1 MAEQLAACARQLF
14 EGASGSNEQRVANA
28 WIMQFQRSAEAWQ
41 AALQLLETPVRDP
54 LTHQTLAGPEL
65 VAIQILRLKT
75 QQEWTNFS
83 SQHQQVVRQTLLK
96 LLEVACMTD
105 SGLSPVSRRIACVTL
120 ADIVVKSYKTW
131 TGWKNDVQR
140 LVDAGVAAQRQH
152 KGAAVLTEILGA
164 IPLQILASERMWT
177 AEEMNEMLTIFQAE
191 GDDVMTAAQMVLTN
205 MPDEGSI
212 ALRCLEGWVVGCVPT
227 HEPFG
232 LTAAH
237 LFARGLLDV
246 LFAAVI
252 NGNEEQAQMAAG
264 IIADSF
270 VSAPVSENMI
280 NAVLHSARRLVEAM
294 AVFQSEV
301 RSPTGEIITREQQT
315 TACRGISRIACSL
328 AMNHAPIL
336 LWNQV
341 SGIQTDQQSSSSMQ
355 FLELLL
361 ACSSY
366 DDINVVQ
373 PTLEIWFFFLEENSS
388 QSEASWQLL
397 NAPGKEHVVSVLSRL
412 VNALIER
419 CKYPQWLV
427 DKQQLVS
434 DDPEI
439 EAISDL
445 RREVADTML
454 SLFSKW
460 PGGRGKP
467 TGDYASCVKGMC
479 QMLVESKDI
488 ALIDALLFLLSYMV
502 ELFDAVSSDSES
514 EDDPEAFQDPESGGI
529 DVLLGVLDCALSL
542 PIHPLV
548 INGVAR
554 YLRSLSTSLALPA
567 SVYLRASM
575 IICQGLQY
583 MSSFPVAVQSLLHHS
598 SSITKY
604 TTVDERAPLLRSL
617 LTFCSTL
624 QTQTTP
630 ESEGDLLEV
639 TFRIAS
645 GVSDED
651 FGGLCST
658 VLSNITIRVQSG
670 HPMEVSSSVYMLGR
684 ALGGV
689 QDQKHGFAL
698 VDQLWS
704 IVSASLLQHKGD
716 ESCRRAGAQFFL
728 NVIPHLQKEG
738 VHPIEAQVLD
748 VCLWWYEEG
757 IAPEFLTCCTRIIAR
772 QRDNTDFEV
781 SAGQTFERILAGFR
795 SKLHDAR
802 GTDDEL
808 SMESFLLQHHE
819 AHKMIPEVEQFMK
832 MAREVLSSFPQVL
845 TKDCS
850 NGEPTLFWVCL
861 DLATRLLKV
870 DHQIQEM
877 CDAACDFLLDAMRC
891 QPEPILER
899 IHIFASEIVRVVLS
913 FLGLRRQHYR
923 VRNLWDF
930 LFQCVH
936 GPQMSTQIRGGFLVA
951 VSTVVIEECAL
962 HPLLPAQVYQQMPGE
977 LRMRRQRHHFRQYFT
992 QLDRA
997 VDAGNS

>member
-75 QQEWTNFS
+75 QQEWTNIS

-164 IPLQILASERMWT
+164 IPLQILASERMCT

-227 HEPFG
+227 HEAFG

-301 RSPTGEIITREQQT
+301 RSPTGEIITREQHGMP
-315 TACRGISRIACSL
+315 RHFKDRVLFSDESRPRIACSL

-366 DDINVVQ
+366 DDIDVVQ

-604 TTVDERAPLLRSL
+604 TTVDERAPLLRAL

-698 VDQLWS
+698 VDLLWS

-728 NVIPHLQKEG
+728 NVIPHLQKEAC
-738 VHPIEAQVLD
+738 IRSRLKY
-748 VCLWWYEEG
+748 W
-757 IAPEFLTCCTRIIAR
+757 TC
-772 QRDNTDFEV
+772 
-781 SAGQTFERILAGFR
+781 TFERLLAGFR